1 MPKKKTER
9 PQREVTKRQLTHWQR
24 ESRLQRFTLIGGIIV
39 VVAILAVV
47 GTGLFMNKFKP
58 LHEVV
63 VKVETSQKVGSAAT
77 PVVVNTEY
85 DMDYFISTLMYYG
98 NGYYSSGLNQIQ
110 GYTYDQYLSNIADSV
125 AQQIGKNK
133 LYTQEAANLGFT
145 VSDDEVLKAIKDR
158 GLTPNQARIDAIRAE
173 LVIQK
178 LTSEYFDK
186 TQVPESGEQRAVLAM
201 FLESPDKVK
210 EVTGTLNDLSQS
222 KTFQDLATEFSTESV
237 SKEKGG
243 DFGWVPQGVLS
254 TILQTPEDKVL
265 EDKVFDPGTAINTLT
280 QAPDPDLSKSIG
292 YWLLKVTENK
302 TATKEVHLFAMLL
315 PSEQAAKDI
324 KAKLDAG
331 EDFVALA
338 KANSQYSNAAE
349 DGGDLGL
356 IAKGKMGD
364 TVDKVLFPDDAS
376 KALPLNKVSDPIA
389 DTSQTTKGG
398 IWLIKVTGIEN
409 QKITGDNRTILVNQ
423 KLASWADQGWNDN
436 KDKVQTFLTE
446 EQKAFAIEQAQTR

>member
-145 VSDDEVLKAIKDR
+145 
-158 GLTPNQARIDAIRAE
+158 
-173 LVIQK
+173 
-178 LTSEYFDK
+178 
-186 TQVPESGEQRAVLAM
+186 
-201 FLESPDKVK
+201 
-210 EVTGTLNDLSQS
+210 
-222 KTFQDLATEFSTESV
+222 
-237 SKEKGG
+237 
-243 DFGWVPQGVLS
+243 
-254 TILQTPEDKVL
+254 
-265 EDKVFDPGTAINTLT
+265 
-280 QAPDPDLSKSIG
+280 
-292 YWLLKVTENK
+292 
-302 TATKEVHLFAMLL
+302 
-315 PSEQAAKDI
+315 
-324 KAKLDAG
+324 
-331 EDFVALA
+331 
-338 KANSQYSNAAE
+338 
-349 DGGDLGL
+349 
-356 IAKGKMGD
+356 
-364 TVDKVLFPDDAS
+364 
-376 KALPLNKVSDPIA
+376 
-389 DTSQTTKGG
+389 
-398 IWLIKVTGIEN
+398 
-409 QKITGDNRTILVNQ
+409 
-423 KLASWADQGWNDN
+423 
-436 KDKVQTFLTE
+436 
-446 EQKAFAIEQAQTR
+446 